1 MITEFTDHS
10 VILKGILRR
19 DLDLF
24 DTFSCGQCF
33 RWDEDANKKDVFT
46 GIAYGKC
53 LKLIQRENEIELFT
67 DKTDFNNIW
76 EEYFDL
82 KTDYDSIKETLRSD
96 DIMNKAICEA
106 PGIRILRQEL
116 FETIISFITS
126 SNSNIKRIRKNINA
140 LSELFGEPIGKPIGS
155 PMEEGKYAFPSV
167 KALSDADICE
177 INGCKAGFRCG
188 YISESARYI
197 YNDPDTFDI
206 CNLKNMGYEDS
217 KKTLKR
223 LKGVGNKVADCII
236 LFSGISGEAFP
247 TDVWVKRIMENLY
260 IKKEVSLD
268 YIEKYGREKFG
279 SLAGYAQQYLFYYA
293 RNLKMK

>member
-1 MITEFTDHS
+1 MITEFTNDS
-10 VILKGILRR
+10 VILKGVFRS
-19 DLDLF
+19 DLDLR

-33 RWDEDANKKDVFT
+33 RWDEDIDTADVFT
-46 GIAYGKC
+46 GIAYGKF

-67 DKTDFNNIW
+67 DKTDFHDIW

-82 KTDYDSIKETLRSD
+82 KTDYDSIKETLRTD
-96 DIMNKAICEA
+96 DIMNKAISEA

-126 SNSNIKRIRKNINA
+126 SNSNIKRTRKNISA
-140 LSELFGEPIGKPIGS
+140 LSALFGEPV
-155 PMEEGKYAFPSV
+155 EEGTYAFPSV
-167 KALSDADICE
+167 RALSEADICE
-177 INGCKAGFRCG
+177 INGCRAGFRCG
-188 YISESARYI
+188 YISESAKYI
-197 YNDPDTFDI
+197 NNEPDTFEI
-206 CNLKNMGYEDS
+206 SNLMNMGYEGS
-217 KKTLKR
+217 KKALKR

-260 IKKEVSLD
+260 IKKEVSQD

-279 SLAGYAQQYLFYYA
+279 DLAGYAQQYLFYYA
-293 RNLKMK
+293 RNLKMQ